1 MVLGPHGKESWEIKW
16 EGKLTD
22 SNSMREII
30 DMRHAVRIFRA
41 YMFIEEE
48 EKKEYAKFPDP
59 YAAS

>member
-1 MVLGPHGKESWEIKW
+1 M
-16 EGKLTD
+16 TD